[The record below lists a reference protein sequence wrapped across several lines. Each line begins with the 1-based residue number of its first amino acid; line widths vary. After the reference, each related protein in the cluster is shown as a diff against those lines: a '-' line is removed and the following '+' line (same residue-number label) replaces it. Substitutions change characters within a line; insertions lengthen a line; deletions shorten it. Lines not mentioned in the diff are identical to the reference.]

1 MVRAALLA
9 AGLAAAA
16 PAALAHPEG
25 VLDCAVRVAFGAKG
39 LAGVELELTL
49 DPVSSKKVLAQHT
62 LDSAGVPSGAPAA
75 ALRDA
80 MRELL
85 QTSGWM
91 LDLRPA
97 GAASALALTEIAPLA
112 LRRETSGQLAIQARL
127 APVGEA
133 PAAAA
138 WRVVCRDPTWYWFA
152 GFTRLD
158 QVQAAG
164 CSVALG
170 ELQGS
175 GEAPESATDKD
186 EKHGDAPHAAPRAEE
201 AQLSCPGRG

>member
-1 MVRAALLA
+1 MARAALLA
-9 AGLAAAA
+9 VGLAVAA
-16 PAALAHPEG
+16 PAAQAHPEG
-25 VLDCAVRVAFGAKG
+25 VLDCAVRVAFGAQG
-39 LAGVELELTL
+39 LAGVALELTL
-49 DPVSSKKVLAQHT
+49 DPASSQKVLARHT
-62 LDSAGVPSGAPAA
+62 LDSDGVPSGAPAA

-97 GAASALALTEIAPLA
+97 GAATSLALIEAAPLA
-112 LRRETSGQLAIQARL
+112 LRRQTSGQLAIQGRL

-138 WRVVCRDPTWYWFA
+138 WRVVCHDPTWYWFA
-152 GFTRLD
+152 GFTRPD

-164 CSVALG
+164 RNVALG

-186 EKHGDAPHAAPRAEE
+186 EEHGDAPHAAPRAQEGR
-201 AQLSCPGRG
+201 LSCRG

>member
-9 AGLAAAA
+9 AGLVAAA

-49 DPVSSKKVLAQHT
+49 DPVSSKKVLANHT
-62 LDSAGVPSGAPAA
+62 LDSAGVPSGAPAT

-97 GAASALALTEIAPLA
+97 GTASPLALTEAAPLA
-112 LRRETSGQLAIQARL
+112 LRRETNGQLAIQARL

-133 PAAAA
+133 PAATA

-152 GFTRLD
+152 GFTRPD
-158 QVQAAG
+158 QLQAPG

-175 GEAPESATDKD
+175 GAAPESATEKD
-186 EKHGDAPHAAPRAEE
+186 EEHGDAPHAAPRAQE
-201 AQLSCPGRG
+201 AQLTCTGRG

>member
-1 MVRAALLA
+1 MHRAALLA
-9 AGLAAAA
+9 AGLVAAA
-16 PAALAHPEG
+16 PAAQAHPEG

-39 LAGVELELTL
+39 LIGVELELTL
-49 DPVSSKKVLAQHT
+49 DPASSTKVLAQHT
-62 LDSAGVPSGAPAA
+62 LDSAGVPSGARAA
-75 ALRDA
+75 ALRDTL
-80 MRELL
+80 RELL

-97 GAASALALTEIAPLA
+97 GAASPLALTETAPLA
-112 LRRETSGQLAIQARL
+112 LRRQTSGQLAIQARL

-133 PAAAA
+133 PAAAV

-152 GFTRLD
+152 GFTQPD
-158 QVQAAG
+158 QVQAPG

-175 GEAPESATDKD
+175 GAAPESATDKG
-186 EKHGDAPHAAPRAEE
+186 EKHGDAPHAAPRAQE
-201 AQLSCPGRG
+201 AQLACTGRG

>member
-1 MVRAALLA
+1 MHRAALLA
-9 AGLAAAA
+9 AGLVAAA

-49 DPVSSKKVLAQHT
+49 DPASSKKVLAQHT

-85 QTSGWM
+85 QTSGWL

-97 GAASALALTEIAPLA
+97 GAPSALTLAETAPLA
-112 LRRETSGQLAIQARL
+112 LRRDTSGQLAIRARL
-127 APVGEA
+127 APVGDV

-152 GFTRLD
+152 GFTRPD
-158 QVQAAG
+158 QVEAAG
-164 CSVALG
+164 CSATLG

-175 GEAPESATDKD
+175 GAAPESATDAD
-186 EKHGDAPHAAPRAEE
+186 DQHGDAPHAAPRAQE